1 MAQHKLVVK
10 NYGGKLPVSIKYQN
24 LYSFKEG
31 MIHLCHSILEARR
44 ILHLHGSAPLT
55 IPLRTEII
63 SS

>member
-31 MIHLCHSILEARR
+31 MIHLWVSLKQDQYHIYMAQPFLQSL
-44 ILHLHGSAPLT
+44 
-55 IPLRTEII
+55 
-63 SS
+63 